1 MSYVGCYTWGNRTF
15 RQMNAKVNSLREN
28 LPLAFENLKSEA
40 RVASV
45 VGARVIRRSKL
56 KQCAKART
64 HAVQT
69 HDGKERAPTYAL
81 LLLELLGGLPPG
93 SRHVL
98 CGFAVNLTGHV
109 TARAEGSNSFSRGGF
124 ARIQQLKY
132 TPTNM
137 TTFSHPTSVLHL

>member
-1 MSYVGCYTWGNRTF
+1 MNYVGCYTWGNKTF

-40 RVASV
+40 RVTSV

-64 HAVQT
+64 RAVQT

-109 TARAEGSNSFSRGGF
+109 GGF